1 MVVDGAQVRAL
12 LLGEDRVAAGADAH
26 LCVDTS
32 TIAPAEAREIGA
44 ALAERDLRFVD
55 APVTGSSPRARD
67 ATLTIMAGGAPDD
80 VARARPLLE
89 AMGRLVVHVGDS
101 AGQVLKLVNNAV
113 AAANAAVL
121 AQALVVARATGV
133 DLDALVQVMRAEAG
147 AARCSTSRPS
157 RCSATTS
164 PPCSRPSTCSRT
176 SGAALLPGRTR
187 ASFPPAGQQV
197 ATLVAAMGRGHGADD
212 FCGVVVEV

>member
-1 MVVDGAQVRAL
+1 MARVGFLGLGIMGSPMAASLRRAGHELTVFNRTRERAKAWAAEHGATVAATPAQAAAGADVVFTMVVDGAQVRAL
-12 LLGEDRVAAGADAH
+12 LLGENGVAAGAEPRT

-89 AMGRLVVHVGDS
+89 AMGRLVVHVGDL
-101 AGQVLKLVNNAV
+101 GQ
-113 AAANAAVL
+113 
-121 AQALVVARATGV
+121 G
-133 DLDALVQVMRAEAG
+133 
-147 AARCSTSRPS
+147 
-157 RCSATTS
+157 
-164 PPCSRPSTCSRT
+164 
-176 SGAALLPGRTR
+176 
-187 ASFPPAGQQV
+187 
-197 ATLVAAMGRGHGADD
+197 
-212 FCGVVVEV
+212 